1 MVKKGDI
8 LLCIKKYNKLHSE
21 FEEGKKY
28 KILHVDE
35 FYCLLDSIERYL
47 HLAQAIYKN
56 EIKNSF
62 LNITERKRKIKK
74 LNENKN

>member
-1 MVKKGDI
+1 MFKKGDI

-21 FEEGKKY
+21 FEKGKKY
-28 KILHVDE
+28 KVAHISE
-35 FYCLLDSIERYL
+35 FFCLLDGESRES
-47 HLAQAIYKN
+47 IYKN

-74 LNENKN
+74 LNEIKN